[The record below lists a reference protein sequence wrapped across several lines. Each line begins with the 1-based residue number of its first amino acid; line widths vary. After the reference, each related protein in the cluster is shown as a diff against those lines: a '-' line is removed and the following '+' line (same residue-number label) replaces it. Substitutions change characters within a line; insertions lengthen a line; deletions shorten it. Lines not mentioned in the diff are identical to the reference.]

1 LQVLKDH
8 RLVFLL
14 CLIKGS
20 QAANLL
26 FSLIKFIRG
35 GANVTTQVYF
45 RPRSL
50 AEALGL
56 LNEHSPA
63 MMVMAGGTLA
73 MPLINKGVSRPDK
86 VMGLR
91 QAGLDYVHPV
101 DGGVRIG
108 AAAPLSRVRAD
119 SRIPLLAEAVKNVA
133 GWAVQNVGTA
143 GGNLFAPPPAG
154 DLAVALLALDAQVKV
169 ASHKRGER
177 LVPLAKFFTGFL
189 TNCLAPDE
197 LLVEIQVPKPNG
209 RSVLLKYG
217 RLNTNTPA
225 IVSVA
230 VSLVTENGRV
240 RSARVA
246 LNAVGPH
253 PFRALQAEAA
263 LIDSL
268 LNAATIKAASSAAA
282 AECEPF
288 TDPIASADY
297 RRKMTGVFVQRA
309 LTQVAA

>member
-1 LQVLKDH
+1 
-8 RLVFLL
+8 
-14 CLIKGS
+14 
-20 QAANLL
+20 
-26 FSLIKFIRG
+26 
-35 GANVTTQVYF
+35 
-45 RPRSL
+45 
-50 AEALGL
+50 
-56 LNEHSPA
+56 
-63 MMVMAGGTLA
+63 
-73 MPLINKGVSRPDK
+73 MPLINKGVSRPEK

-91 QAGLDYVHPV
+91 QAGLDYVRPV
-101 DGGVRIG
+101 HGGVHIG

-119 SRIPLLAEAVKNVA
+119 SGIPLLAEAVKNVA

-169 ASHKRGER
+169 ASHQRGER
-177 LVPLAKFFTGFL
+177 MLPLADFFTGFL

-197 LLVEIQVPKPNG
+197 LLVEIQVPKPSG

-217 RLNTNTPA
+217 RLYTNTPA

-253 PFRALQAEAA
+253 PFRARKAEAA
-263 LIDSL
+263 LTGSSL
-268 LNAATIKAASSAAA
+268 DAAAIEAASTAAS

-297 RRKMTGVFVQRA
+297 RRKMVAVFVQRA

>member
-1 LQVLKDH
+1 M
-8 RLVFLL
+8 
-14 CLIKGS
+14 
-20 QAANLL
+20 
-26 FSLIKFIRG
+26 
-35 GANVTTQVYF
+35 TTQVYF

-56 LNEHSPA
+56 LDEHGPA
-63 MMVMAGGTLA
+63 MLVMAGGTLV
-73 MPLINKGVSRPDK
+73 MPLINKGVSHPEK

-91 QAGLDYVHPV
+91 QAGIDYVRLV
-101 DGGVRIG
+101 DGGVQIG
-108 AAAPLSRVRAD
+108 AAAPLSRVRAA
-119 SRIPLLAEAVKNVA
+119 SGIPMLAEAVKNVA
-133 GWAVQNVGTA
+133 GWAVQNMGTA

-169 ASHKRGER
+169 ASHRRGEH
-177 LVPLAKFFTGFL
+177 LVPLAEFFTGFL

-197 LLVEIQVPKPNG
+197 LVVEIQVPKPVG
-209 RSVLLKYG
+209 KTVLLKYG
-217 RLNTNTPA
+217 RLYTNTPA

-230 VSLVTENGRV
+230 VRLVAKNGHVKDVRV
-240 RSARVA
+240 V

-253 PFRALQAEAA
+253 PFRARQAETALQGAALQAE
-263 LIDSL
+263 IF
-268 LNAATIKAASSAAA
+268 ATASTAAA

-309 LTQVAA
+309 LAQAAA

>member
-1 LQVLKDH
+1 LIEESQTADGLF
-8 RLVFLL
+8 VF
-14 CLIKGS
+14 
-20 QAANLL
+20 
-26 FSLIKFIRG
+26 IKFIRG
-35 GANVTTQVYF
+35 GVNVTTQAYF

-56 LNEHSPA
+56 LNEHGPA
-63 MMVMAGGTLA
+63 MLIMAGGTLA
-73 MPLINKGVSRPDK
+73 MPLINKGVSRPEK

-91 QAGLDYVHPV
+91 QAGLDYVRPV
-101 DGGVRIG
+101 DGGVHIG

-119 SRIPLLAEAVKNVA
+119 SCIPLLAEAVKNVA
-133 GWAVQNVGTA
+133 GWAVQNVATA

-154 DLAVALLALDAQVKV
+154 DFAVALLALDAQLKI
-169 ASHKRGER
+169 AGHQRGER
-177 LVPLAKFFTGFL
+177 LVPIAEFFTGFL

-197 LLVEIQVPKPNG
+197 LLVEIQVPKPTG
-209 RSVLLKYG
+209 ASVLLKYG
-217 RLNTNTPA
+217 RLYTNTPA

-230 VSLVTENGRV
+230 VSLVSENGRV
-240 RSARVA
+240 KSARVA

-253 PFRALQAEAA
+253 PFRSRQAEAV
-263 LIDSL
+263 LIGSSL
-268 LNAATIKAASSAAA
+268 DAAVIKVASSAAS

-297 RRKMTGVFVQRA
+297 RRKMVGVFVQRA

>member
-1 LQVLKDH
+1 VT
-8 RLVFLL
+8 
-14 CLIKGS
+14 I
-20 QAANLL
+20 QA
-26 FSLIKFIRG
+26 
-35 GANVTTQVYF
+35 YF

-56 LNEHSPA
+56 LDEHGPA
-63 MMVMAGGTLA
+63 MLVMAGGTLA
-73 MPLINKGVSRPDK
+73 MPLINKGISRPEQ

-91 QAGLDYVHPV
+91 QAGLDYVRPV
-101 DGGVRIG
+101 NGGVQIG
-108 AAAPLSRVRAD
+108 AAATLSRLRAA
-119 SRIPLLAEAVKNVA
+119 SGIPLLAEAVKNVA
-133 GWAVQNVGTA
+133 SWAVQNMATA

-169 ASHKRGER
+169 ASHRRGER
-177 LVPLAKFFTGFL
+177 LVPLAEFFTGFL

-197 LLVEIQVPKPNG
+197 LVVEIQVPKPTG
-209 RSVLLKYG
+209 KTVLLKYG
-217 RLNTNTPA
+217 RLYTNTPA

-230 VSLVTENGRV
+230 VRLVAKNGHVKDV
-240 RSARVA
+240 RIA

-253 PFRALQAEAA
+253 PFRARQAETVLQGTALQAEIFAV
-263 LIDSL
+263 
-268 LNAATIKAASSAAA
+268 ASKAAA

-297 RRKMTGVFVQRA
+297 RRKMAGVFVQRA